1 MADLHWYPGHMT
13 RATREMKEDI
23 KLTDMVIEIIDARI
37 PVSSRNPDI
46 DSMAQNKSRVVVLN
60 KEDFA
65 DPKATEEWISYFE
78 EKGFIAA
85 AMNAKTGN
93 GMKAVK
99 DAIAR
104 ASAAKIERDRKRGIL
119 NRPVRAMICG
129 IPNVGKSTFINAF
142 AGRAVAKTG
151 NKPGVTRGK
160 QWIRLNKQVELLD
173 TPGILWP
180 KFDDKLTALHLAFI
194 GSFKDEIVEKVEV
207 VTELKEEMDKSY
219 PGILEKYYG
228 LEGENTEISS
238 FLTALANKR
247 GFLLKGGE
255 PDITKAASLVLD
267 DMKNGRTGGITLE
280 KVNDGKFFK

>member
-228 LEGENTEISS
+228 LEGENTDISS

-267 DMKNGRTGGITLE
+267 DMKNGRTGRITLE

>member
-1 MADLHWYPGHMT
+1 
-13 RATREMKEDI
+13 MKEDI

-267 DMKNGRTGGITLE
+267 DMKNGRTGRITLE